1 MLSFPKIAK
10 KYIVL
15 LSSVFL
21 ITAFVVGY
29 YLFEHYSNGNDKL
42 GVPRETEVVKQDA
55 NIKVTVDTDLV
66 QKLVYL
72 KCGDKEVVRTKPADN
87 LIGLD
92 YQQFQKVYPG
102 WTIEKFHTPEIE
114 MTLQVDSFCREHAN
128 NMFVGIKDGYVTV
141 FYGKPGSRPIV
152 KEITK
157 IQAGKLMSQDM
168 EELRRGLIVRSK
180 EELLRTLEGLQ
191 SR

>member
-1 MLSFPKIAK
+1 MLSFPKITK

-15 LSSVFL
+15 LSGVFL
-21 ITAFVVGY
+21 ITSFVVGY
-29 YLFEHYSNGNDKL
+29 YLFEHYSNGDDKL

-55 NIKVTVDTDLV
+55 NIKVTVNTDLV

-72 KCGDKEVVRTKPADN
+72 KCGEKEVVRTKPADN

-102 WTIEKFHTPEIE
+102 WTIEKFDTLEIE

-128 NMFVGIKDGYVTV
+128 NMFIGIKDGYVAV
-141 FYGKPGSRPIV
+141 FYGKPGSRAIV
-152 KEITK
+152 KEVTK

-168 EELRRGLIVRSK
+168 EELRRGMIVRSK